1 MTVLGLALRGL
12 LSRGRTA
19 ALGLV
24 PLALAAVAL
33 VVATT
38 GRSGDDAVTE
48 AWAGL
53 TGRLLVPLV
62 VAFTTLVLAVSAV
75 ADDRDDGTLLLLT
88 ATRVPRWS
96 IVAQKGAAA
105 WLGSVAVTAPA
116 VAACALL
123 GLQTGR
129 GGSAAGATVAAAALT
144 AFAYTGLFLLLSLVT
159 SRAVLVGAVYV
170 VLWEGSVASLAPS
183 ADALSVAAYGRVL
196 VADALGSAG
205 GELTTAGVSPLAAV
219 LVLLLVGLAG
229 LGAAARRLPRTELR

>member
-1 MTVLGLALRGL
+1 VTVLTLTWRGL

-24 PLALAAVAL
+24 PLAVA
-33 VVATT
+33 VVAVVVAST
-38 GRSGDDAVTE
+38 GRTGEDALTG

-62 VAFTTLVLAVSAV
+62 VAFTALVLSVSAV
-75 ADDRDDGTLLLLT
+75 SDDRDDGTLLLLT

-105 WLGSVAVTAPA
+105 WLGAVALTAPA
-116 VAACALL
+116 VAGCTLL
-123 GLQTGR
+123 GLRAGL
-129 GGSAAGATVAAAALT
+129 GAPAAGATVAAAVLT
-144 AFAYTGLFLLLSLVT
+144 AFAYTGPFLLLSLVT

-170 VLWEGSVASLAPS
+170 VLWEGSVASLAQS

-196 VADALGSAG
+196 VADALGTGHEVTA
-205 GELTTAGVSPLAAV
+205 AGVSPPTAV
-219 LVLLLVGLAG
+219 LVLLLVGLGG
-229 LGAAARRLPRTELR
+229 LAAAARRLPRTELR